1 MLARTHTTSPSRS
14 AVRSSTRLRPAPRW
28 RYVPLTLPP
37 STSSHG
43 SPSRSRVRRAA
54 RQTYSSGSGCR
65 AMSLSSGRRPT
76 VTRSPDSG
84 TLAIRSASG
93 PVTTTFAFGSSTARG
108 LHSSSAGRKA
118 SMFAR
123 MAATIRLGTCSFADE
138 GLVKA
143 WYPRGVSTSKARLA
157 YYAERFDTTEV
168 DSPYY
173 HLPDPA
179 VTGRWA
185 QRTPPEFVFHVK
197 AHKTMTFHE
206 GEPTDDAFAEFRSSI
221 APLELSGKLRGIL
234 LQYHPK
240 FVKSPEALAE
250 LEQVRPRIEPLV
262 PLVEFRHRSWME
274 PKERD
279 DTLAFLERNGLAYV
293 SLDTPM
299 TRASNVVAR
308 HAAVTN
314 PVAYVRFHG
323 RNEKTWNIKA
333 EKSSER
339 FNWMY
344 GPEELG
350 EWVEKLGRLAGEA
363 DEVYAMFNN
372 NRDDFAP
379 RSAVLLRGLL
389 DEAGI
394 PAAGGIEP
402 PPRTP
407 TLF

>member
-1 MLARTHTTSPSRS
+1 MP
-14 AVRSSTRLRPAPRW
+14 
-28 RYVPLTLPP
+28 
-37 STSSHG
+37 
-43 SPSRSRVRRAA
+43 
-54 RQTYSSGSGCR
+54 
-65 AMSLSSGRRPT
+65 
-76 VTRSPDSG
+76 
-84 TLAIRSASG
+84 
-93 PVTTTFAFGSSTARG
+93 
-108 LHSSSAGRKA
+108 
-118 SMFAR
+118 
-123 MAATIRLGTCSFADE
+123 ATIRLGTCSFADE
-138 GLVKA
+138 GLVKH

-168 DSPYY
+168 DSPFY

-206 GEPTDDAFAEFRSSI
+206 GEPTDEAFVEFRASI
-221 APLELSGKLRGIL
+221 EPLELSGKLRGIL
-234 LQYHPK
+234 LQYHPR
-240 FVKSPEALAE
+240 FQKSAETLGE
-250 LEQVRPRIEPLV
+250 LERVRARVDPLV

-274 PKERD
+274 PEERA
-279 DTLAFLERNGLAYV
+279 DTLAFLERNGLSYV
-293 SLDTPM
+293 SVDTPM

-308 HAAVTN
+308 HAAATH

-344 GPEELG
+344 GADELE
-350 EWVEKLGRLAGEA
+350 EWVEKLGRLADEA

-389 DEAGI
+389 ETAGI
-394 PAAGGIEP
+394 TAAGGIEP
-402 PPRTP
+402 PPRAP